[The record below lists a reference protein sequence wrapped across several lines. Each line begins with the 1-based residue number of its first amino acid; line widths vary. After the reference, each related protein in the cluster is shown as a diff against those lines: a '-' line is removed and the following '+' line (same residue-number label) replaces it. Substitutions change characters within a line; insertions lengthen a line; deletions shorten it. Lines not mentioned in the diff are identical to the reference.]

1 MIDDF
6 IKRYSQF
13 TYGAERRPGGSA
25 FYAGLDLGQVMDFTA
40 LAIVERTEVKGA
52 WSAANFGFEWRHV
65 LRLRH
70 LERVPLGTG
79 YPDIVERVCRV
90 MRSGALSTGSRSLAV
105 DGTGVGRPVVDL
117 LRRADLGCRMWPV
130 TITSGE
136 TERYAD
142 GYYRVPKR
150 DLIVGLQV
158 QLQMERLEIAAD
170 LKEGP
175 VLLKEMAGM
184 RVEVKLR
191 NEEFE
196 AWREGEHDD
205 LVLATA
211 LACWAAGKA

>member
-1 MIDDF
+1 MIDEF
-6 IKRYSQF
+6 IARYSRCTF
-13 TYGAERRPGGSA
+13 GADRAPGGSE
-25 FYAGLDLGQVMDFTA
+25 FFAGLDLGQAEDFTA
-40 LAIVERTEVKGA
+40 LAVIERAEVKEA
-52 WSAANFGFEWRHV
+52 WSAANFGYEWRRV

-70 LERVPLGTG
+70 MERMPLGTA
-79 YPDIVERVCRV
+79 YPDIVERVRKV
-90 MRSGALSTGSRSLAV
+90 MRSGALSMGPRSLAV

-117 LRRADLGCRMWPV
+117 LRRGEMGCRLLPV

-136 TERYAD
+136 TERYVD

-158 QLQMERLEIAAD
+158 LLQTERLQIAGD
-170 LKEGP
+170 LKEGA

-205 LVLATA
+205 LVLAVA
-211 LACWAAGKA
+211 LGCWVAGRG